1 MADVAAWEQQH
12 GRTWLTVEVRD
23 ATPASVSLRWEVR
36 EVREESPAAALA
48 ADATALP
55 WSTAAP
61 REGPTRTS
69 SRRVA
74 HVRVRP
80 GAVRRSRA
88 SLPRMAAEPPPLI
101 KTLVPHTP
109 PDATAD
115 PPPVWFN
122 HAPWPHTHVQGD
134 MIHVHELP
142 SGVPLGLYVVAAP
155 TQPAGAVVHFVD
167 TQHEPPAPPGDGAN
181 SDDSAPLQVLENDLE
196 HEERVAADTKSRLQ
210 HELETLQRAQHR
222 ASAQR
227 QRQLRK
233 TAALQEAIAQSETAR
248 AADEEVTEK
257 LRADAAADT
266 AAADAQTK
274 ALQNASDQLAEAE
287 AAAAAAADDEVRI
300 LAALQREADTAQN
313 QLAHVTHEHDTL
325 LAEIDDLQQELAE
338 LPAVPPLAWTLTP
351 QHRRAHSLAIG
362 GGGRRPPRASLDST
376 RTLHSL
382 RSVSF
387 QFPVGSRLDA
397 L

>member
-1 MADVAAWEQQH
+1 MLPRPRPE
-12 GRTWLTVEVRD
+12 
-23 ATPASVSLRWEVR
+23 ATYSSQN
-36 EVREESPAAALA
+36 ALQ
-48 ADATALP
+48 ATAV
-55 WSTAAP
+55 P
-61 REGPTRTS
+61 R
-69 SRRVA
+69 
-74 HVRVRP
+74 
-80 GAVRRSRA
+80 
-88 SLPRMAAEPPPLI
+88 PRNA
-101 KTLVPHTP
+101 
-109 PDATAD
+109 
-115 PPPVWFN
+115 
-122 HAPWPHTHVQGD
+122 
-134 MIHVHELP
+134 
-142 SGVPLGLYVVAAP
+142 
-155 TQPAGAVVHFVD
+155 QPAGW
-167 TQHEPPAPPGDGAN
+167 
-181 SDDSAPLQVLENDLE
+181 SRSRQV
-196 HEERVAADTKSRLQ
+196 T
-210 HELETLQRAQHR
+210 T
-222 ASAQR
+222 
-227 QRQLRK
+227 
-233 TAALQEAIAQSETAR
+233 TP
-248 AADEEVTEK
+248 
-257 LRADAAADT
+257 